1 MLKINRLTQIMTT
14 VKKIHTYIQERSR
27 DQIFTLLSFGFLTG
41 WVISLP
47 YEGPVFYGYITNS
60 GQDLFYINSYNLFF
74 LAAGLLG
81 GVAIR
86 LQNESIKRVIQILLT
101 CCLLVSLCL
110 PFLPFGLWPYILPG
124 LSLIAG
130 VAMTLHGH
138 QVRNHFPRRMWQ
150 SVASDIMILA
160 CIVVILAHILVNNV
174 NVFTGWLL
182 IEAALATALF
192 ATYSVENRGKWI
204 GKSPAVNQVNII
216 GRFWLLFIFI
226 FIITINAGIMFQMIY
241 PSFAKYET
249 LVSIY
254 TNLPYLAAVIICGKI
269 YRRNKF
275 NLLYVGL
282 ALWGIAFLM
291 FSNLPVSYGSFFL
304 IIGFML
310 FACGIFD
317 FFWWS
322 IMTTS
327 FGYVKN
333 PATMFGVVL
342 SVNVMS
348 SWAGSMSSK
357 YLQQTEI
364 PRDDIITMGLVV
376 VMISMVLLVP
386 LRNRLSSL
394 LVDNEFLEFSHWN
407 ETANVEEAVL
417 RRLSARELEVF
428 GLLMTGM
435 RDKNI
440 STELNISLSTVKT
453 HNRKIYNKL
462 EVKNR
467 AELRRSFR

>member
-1 MLKINRLTQIMTT
+1 MTSLKNISAYL
-14 VKKIHTYIQERSR
+14 HERSR

-47 YEGPVFYGYITNS
+47 YEGPVFYGYIAKS
-60 GQDLFYINSYNLFF
+60 GKDLLYINSYNLFF

-86 LQNESIKRVIQILLT
+86 LQNESIKKVIQILLT
-101 CCLLVSLCL
+101 CCLLLSLIL
-110 PFLPFGLWPYILPG
+110 PFLPFGLWPYMLPA
-124 LSLIAG
+124 LSLTAG
-130 VAMTLHGH
+130 VTMTLHGH

-160 CIVVILAHILVNNV
+160 CIIVIPTHIIVNNF

-192 ATYSVENRGKWI
+192 ASCRIENRGKWI
-204 GKSPAVNQVNII
+204 GKSPSVNQVSII

-226 FIITINAGIMFQMIY
+226 FIVTINAGIMFQMIY
-241 PSFAKYET
+241 PSFAQYET

-254 TNLPYLAAVIICGKI
+254 TNLPYLAAVIICAKI

-282 ALWGIAFLM
+282 ALWGMALLM

-333 PATMFGVVL
+333 PATMFGAVL
-342 SVNVMS
+342 SINVLG
-348 SWAGSMSSK
+348 SWAGGMSSK
-357 YLQQTEI
+357 YLLQTEV

-376 VMISMVLLVP
+376 VMFSMVLLVP

-407 ETANVEEAVL
+407 ETASVAEAVL

-428 GLLMTGM
+428 GHLMAGM
-435 RDKNI
+435 RDKDI
-440 STELNISLSTVKT
+440 SAELNISLSTVKT

-467 AELRRSFR
+467 AELRRNFR